1 MRRFPYQPKK
11 DKKEQKANVLAAPQV
26 FMKLSEK
33 DLHFLKTHGRN
44 AHAQAQQPRTPPANC
59 TSHTQGSGV
68 PSKITGTFFCL
79 FHSSKVFP
87 AK

>member
-33 DLHFLKTHGRN
+33 DSHFLKSQNAWAQRKRAATTH
-44 AHAQAQQPRTPPANC
+44 
-59 TSHTQGSGV
+59 TSCKLHITQGSAV
-68 PSKITGTFFCL
+68 PSKII
-79 FHSSKVFP
+79 
-87 AK
+87 